1 MLGRFAGVDGAT
13 REFWHGIVHGFAIS
27 TVLRLE
33 TAPTSRLVLPISR
46 FVLDYG
52 GETCS
57 PPWMVEIVC
66 DAGLRGG
73 PARRLVQRRISGR
86 RSAGRSKRGTRL
98 MGPVPAKLPVGIMFF
113 GRPFS
118 EPTLF
123 RIASA
128 YEAATKHRIPPP
140 DFGPVPEQ

>member
-1 MLGRFAGVDGAT
+1 LAKIDSQHQRYQLLSHHT
-13 REFWHGIVHGFAIS
+13 RPAKGKHALVRDAA
-27 TVLRLE
+27 
-33 TAPTSRLVLPISR
+33 AP
-46 FVLDYG
+46 G
-52 GETCS
+52 
-57 PPWMVEIVC
+57 
-66 DAGLRGG
+66 
-73 PARRLVQRRISGR
+73 
-86 RSAGRSKRGTRL
+86 GTRL

-140 DFGPVPEQ
+140 DFGPVP